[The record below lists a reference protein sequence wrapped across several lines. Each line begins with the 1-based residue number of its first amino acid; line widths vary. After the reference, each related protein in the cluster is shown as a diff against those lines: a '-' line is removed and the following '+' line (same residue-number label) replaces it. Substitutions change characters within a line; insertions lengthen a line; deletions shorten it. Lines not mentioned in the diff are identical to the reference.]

1 MRWFPL
7 FFRVAGE
14 KVVIAG
20 GGEQAAQKL
29 RLMLKTEARIT
40 LMAPTLDDEPA
51 EAVAAGRAT
60 HEAAVVDPAALRGAR
75 LLFCCT
81 GCAGADATIADLGRA
96 AGAVVNV
103 VDRPDFCDAITPAI
117 VDRDPVV
124 AAIGTEGAAPVLARG
139 IKTAL
144 EQMLDAST
152 GPLAAWA
159 EALRPEVAQRLPQAR
174 RRAFWDW
181 FFGPALRAAFRDGGR
196 AAAEPL
202 VEAALAAG
210 GPPPADGAVCVIGVP
225 AADLIALRGVRRLQE
240 ADLVIADPAVDSAA
254 LELAR
259 RDADRET
266 APAGAAGPA
275 MLAAAA
281 AGRRVAR
288 LVLAP
293 SAAAGE
299 IDDLRAAGVDVETV
313 PGAG

>member
-29 RLMLKTEARIT
+29 RLLLKTEARIA
-40 LMAPTLDDEPA
+40 LMAPALDDEAA

-60 HEAAVVDPAALRGAR
+60 HAAVVVDPAALAGAR

-81 GCAGADATIADLGRA
+81 GCVGADAAIADLGRA

-103 VDRPDFCDAITPAI
+103 VDRPDLCDAITPAI

-159 EALRPEVAQRLPQAR
+159 EALRPEVARRLPQPR

-181 FFGPALRAAFRDGGR
+181 FFGPAMRAAFRDGGR
-196 AAAEPL
+196 RAAEPL

-210 GPPPADGAVCVIGVP
+210 GPPSAEGAVCVIGAP
-225 AADLIALRGVRRLQE
+225 AADLLALRGVRRLQE
-240 ADLVIADPAVDSAA
+240 ADLVIVDPAVDPAT

-266 APAGAAGPA
+266 AAPGSAGAA
-275 MLAAAA
+275 LRAAAA
-281 AGRRVAR
+281 EGRRVAR
-288 LVLAP
+288 LVLAVDD
-293 SAAAGE
+293 AAAE
-299 IDDLRAAGVDVETV
+299 IAAARAAGVTVETV
-313 PGAG
+313 GGAG